1 MKLAIIGS
9 RGFNDINL
17 LNETLNPLVFQ
28 IDLVISGGARGADKM
43 GEEWAERH
51 GIDTLIFP
59 AEWDKY
65 GKLAGFRRNED
76 IIKNA
81 DTVIAFWDQKSKGTL
96 HSINLAK
103 ELKKPIR
110 IITF

>member
-9 RGFNDINL
+9 RGFNDVNL

-65 GKLAGFRRNED
+65 GKSAGFRRNED

-81 DTVIAFWDQKSKGTL
+81 DYVIAFWDGVSRGTQ
-96 HSINLAK
+96 HSISLCEKYN
-103 ELKKPIR
+103 KPCKIVK
-110 IITF
+110 I

>member
-17 LNETLNPLVFQ
+17 LNETLNPLVFR
-28 IDLVISGGARGADKM
+28 IDLVVSGCVRGADKM

-51 GIDTLIFP
+51 GINTLIFP

-65 GKLAGFRRNED
+65 GKSAGFRRNED

-81 DTVIAFWDQKSKGTL
+81 DTVIAFWDGVSRGTQ
-96 HSINLAK
+96 HSISLCEKYN
-103 ELKKPIR
+103 KPCRVIK
-110 IITF
+110 I